1 MKTSSNGI
9 SMIDATSSAETEAA
23 DDVIAWQAKKL
34 KERKK
39 QADEGRF
46 ASSEAVKAV
55 VRKFIPNG

>member
-1 MKTSSNGI
+1 MKPTPDTI
-9 SMIDATSSAETEAA
+9 SIDEATSLAETEAA
-23 DDVIAWQAKKL
+23 DDVIAWQARKL

-46 ASSEAVKAV
+46 ASPEAVKAV